1 MKAPTEY
8 ARTATFKGV
17 VSAFSKKLD
26 PQLWEANAPEI
37 WNQSYV
43 IATPAVA
50 SVLQG
55 PALSLAK
62 SALVEDRNL
71 DPRRDQ
77 TPGGLKAWG
86 PPGDGLFFE
95 DVMVAGFQFR
105 NVLKTS
111 YVDTSGDPTAA
122 APRIRFDYRQY
133 DCLTTDSAE
142 PAQGG
147 IDVDHGFS
155 ECVEDPEN
163 PGQIILSI
171 AKTVRFTQPAFC
183 VDELNALASITVPL
197 SFDSWLHDMMFL

>member
-17 VSAFSKKLD
+17 VSAFSNKLD
-26 PQLWEANAPEI
+26 PRRWSANAPEI
-37 WNQSYV
+37 WNQSYL
-43 IATPAVA
+43 IATPAAA
-50 SVLQG
+50 SVIQG
-55 PALSLAK
+55 SALSLAR
-62 SALVEDRNL
+62 SALIEDRNA
-71 DPRRDQ
+71 DPRPDV
-77 TPGGLKAWG
+77 TPALNAWG

-95 DVMVAGFQFR
+95 DVMVAGFRYR
-105 NVLKTS
+105 NVLQTS
-111 YVDTSGDPTAA
+111 YVDTSGDPTVA

-133 DCLTTDSAE
+133 DCLDTDSAE
-142 PAQGG
+142 PAEGG

-155 ECVEDPEN
+155 ECVQDPEN